1 MYGMYAAC
9 VSENKLFSEIIKK
22 KVWNE
27 KSVIWK
33 KEGEKRKEW
42 AAASVVD

>member
-22 KVWNE
+22 KSLEWEVGDMKKGRRE
-27 KSVIWK
+27 KKGMGSC
-33 KEGEKRKEW
+33 
-42 AAASVVD
+42 